1 MAQRNFLHSLAAERK
16 GILNKEV
23 EEKKGDF
30 AVSSI
35 SSFREKMLREEKMSH
50 STDREQHKIQEQVS
64 ATSDP
69 EATTRVGVPGGVSFF

>member
-1 MAQRNFLHSLAAERK
+1 MERK

-30 AVSSI
+30 EVKSI

-50 STDREQHKIQEQVS
+50 STGREHHIIQE
-64 ATSDP
+64 
-69 EATTRVGVPGGVSFF
+69 